1 MCKRDEA
8 LVSERI
14 NLIANTTVKIQTLL
28 SIFPRLYELIRLLL
42 LYKVR
47 LVYPLRMTKFLSV

>member
-14 NLIANTTVKIQTLL
+14 NLIANTTVKMQTLL
-28 SIFPRLYELIRLLL
+28 SMFPRLYELIRPLLL
-42 LYKVR
+42 CKVR